1 MKVVLLEDVRKVGKK
16 GDVVNV
22 SDGYGQNFLIKN
34 KLAVKE
40 TAGAKKILEQ
50 QKEEARL
57 QDIENKKNA
66 EALKEKIEGITL
78 EFVLKSGKDGK
89 TFGSVSTKHIVEQL
103 REKYG
108 SSRERIVHGSTGHA
122 TDKRKFINAHPIGAL
137 GYSNLKVE
145 LYKGVIATIRVHL
158 SEK

>member
-34 KLAVKE
+34 KLAVLETDTSRKIVVKE

-103 REKYG
+103 REKYDI
-108 SSRERIVHGSTGHA
+108 RV
-122 TDKRKFINAHPIGAL
+122 DKRKFINAHPIGAL